1 MDFFSVGIDIGGTT
15 INWGIVSPDGKIIHQ
30 FHWYTKGFYHL
41 EDLSQ
46 RLYQE
51 LENLNFLDKI
61 KGIGIG
67 APAANSSKG
76 IIENSSN
83 LPWKGIVPIIELF
96 QKNFSIPIH
105 IENDARAAAWGEKI
119 YGDAKS
125 LENYAFITL
134 GTGVGC
140 GIILNNQI
148 LIGENQ
154 FAGEVGHI
162 IIEKNGRTCGCGRRG
177 CLETYVSASGIVNT
191 YFEIAGKK
199 EENLSSQLIYEK
211 CIQGDKFAIETFDK
225 TAEYLSFGITNLI
238 TLIGIKHIFLFGGPT
253 EAGDFLL
260 NPLKKHVHENLLH
273 LIRSDFQIQK
283 SKATMQNVAILGAA
297 ALVITT

>member
-1 MDFFSVGIDIGGTT
+1 MDFFSVGIDIGGTN
-15 INWGIVSPDGKIIHQ
+15 INWGIVSPEGKIIRQ
-30 FHWYTKGFYHL
+30 YHWKTKDFIKL
-41 EDLSQ
+41 EELSKK
-46 RLYQE
+46 LYNE
-51 LENLNFLDKI
+51 LQQTNFLDKI

-96 QKNFSIPIH
+96 KKDFSIPIH

-140 GIILNNQI
+140 GIILNNQL

-225 TAEYLSFGITNLI
+225 TAEYLSFGITNLM

>member
-30 FHWYTKGFYHL
+30 FHWYTKDFYQL

-51 LENLNFLDKI
+51 LDNLNFLDKI

-140 GIILNNQI
+140 GIILNNQL

-225 TAEYLSFGITNLI
+225 TAEYLSFGITNLM

-297 ALVITT
+297 ALVFTT